1 MTTIDLR
8 SDTVTKPGKAM
19 LEAMMNADLG
29 DDVFAEDPTVKK
41 LEAMTAE
48 MFGMEAGLFCP
59 SGTMTNQIAVKAHT
73 QPLDEI
79 ICDKICHI
87 YNYET
92 GGWAFHSGVSIR
104 LADGKNGVMTVP
116 QIEELIQPDFDW
128 LPNTSMVAIENTV
141 NKGGGSIYT
150 IDEMKAIS
158 EFCRSK
164 KLIYH
169 LDGAR
174 IFNALTALNKK
185 PQDLAGLFDS
195 ISVCISKGLG
205 APVGSVLLGSKAFI
219 KKSRK
224 LRKVMGGGMRQSGL
238 LAAACIYALENNVE
252 RLKDDHLRAKQLADT
267 LATLPWVKRVLPVA
281 TNIVIFEV
289 SSSAKLAEILAAK
302 GIKVQ
307 PFSPVLVR
315 MVTHLDFTEDM
326 LATTISTL
334 KTVALD

>member
-1 MTTIDLR
+1 MIDLR

-19 LEAMMNADLG
+19 LDAMLNAELG
-29 DDVFAEDPTVKK
+29 DDVFGEDPTVKK
-41 LEAMTAE
+41 LEEKVAAM
-48 MFGMEAGLFCP
+48 FSMEAGLFCP

-104 LADGKNGVMTVP
+104 LTNGDNGRMTVP

-141 NKGGGSIYT
+141 NKGGGSVYT

-158 EFCRSK
+158 DFCRSK

-174 IFNALTALNKK
+174 IFNALAALNKK
-185 PQDLAGLFDS
+185 PGDLAGLFDS

-238 LAAACIYALENNVE
+238 LAAACIYALDNNVSRLTEDHE
-252 RLKDDHLRAKQLADT
+252 RAGKLAET
-267 LATLPWVKRVLPVA
+267 LTGLSWVKQVLPVA

-289 SSSAKLAEILAAK
+289 SSSAKIAELLAAK
-302 GIKVQ
+302 GIRVQ
-307 PFSPVLVR
+307 PFSPTLVR
-315 MVTHLDFTEDM
+315 MVTHLDFTEAM
-326 LATTISTL
+326 LEETL
-334 KTVALD
+334 DVLKGLAVTS

>member
-1 MTTIDLR
+1 MIDLR

-19 LEAMMNADLG
+19 LDAMQNAELG
-29 DDVFAEDPTVKK
+29 DDVFGEDPTVKK
-41 LEAMTAE
+41 LEEKVAA

-104 LADGKNGVMTVP
+104 LTNGDNGRMTVP

-141 NKGGGSIYT
+141 NKGGGSVYT
-150 IDEMKAIS
+150 VDEMKAIS
-158 EFCRSK
+158 DFCRSK

-185 PQDLAGLFDS
+185 PGDLAGLFDS

-238 LAAACIYALENNVE
+238 LAAACIYALDNNVN
-252 RLKDDHLRAKQLADT
+252 RLTEDHQRAGKLAET
-267 LATLPWVKRVLPVA
+267 LAGLSWVKQVLPVA

-289 SSSAKLAEILAAK
+289 ASSAKTAELLAAK
-302 GIKVQ
+302 GIRVQ
-307 PFSPVLVR
+307 PFSPTLVR
-315 MVTHLDFTEDM
+315 MVTHLDFTEAM
-326 LATTISTL
+326 LNETL
-334 KTVALD
+334 ELLKNLAVNS